1 MPPGQ
6 IVWMG
11 GKTMKLYKL
20 SVFLVALLLV
30 STAFIPLVS
39 AAGTN
44 QAMAKV
50 AEKLQMTKVS
60 DDGKVSEYTATYK
73 VSDSVTKTY
82 LVKKY
87 NTTVDG
93 RTVVKAEIYE
103 QNTQEGLTPLSA
115 NEVFGKD
122 SYAYY
127 TGSGWA
133 IHIGPVDM
141 GYLNSHGVEGA
152 GIFGTWLVAVMGLS
166 AGTAALLAGA
176 LYVAVFVFSYFY
188 SNNDGSMDIF
198 ISNISLALIPI
209 YAALPGSQPVPI
221 TVKGMTVNLLI

>member
-1 MPPGQ
+1 
-6 IVWMG
+6 
-11 GKTMKLYKL
+11 MKFYKL

-39 AAGTN
+39 AAATN
-44 QAMAKV
+44 REMATI
-50 AEKLQMTKVS
+50 AEKLRMTKVS

-87 NTTVDG
+87 SAAVDG
-93 RTVVKAEIYE
+93 RTVVKAEVYE
-103 QNTQEGLTPLSA
+103 QNAQEGLTPLAA
-115 NEVFGKD
+115 NNVFGKD

-141 GYLNSHGVEGA
+141 GYLSSAGLTGA
-152 GIFGTWLVAVMGLS
+152 GVFGTWLAAAIGLADLPAAALAIAL
-166 AGTAALLAGA
+166 AGTVFIAG
-176 LYVAVFVFSYFY
+176 YFY
-188 SNNDGSMDIF
+188 SNRDGSMDIF

-209 YAALPGSQPVPI
+209 FAVLPGGQPVPI
-221 TVKGMTVNLLI
+221 TVKGMTVTLSI